1 MKKNILVLM
10 VVVVVLD
17 MDLVRVVVVVGVVVV
32 ANHEISYC
40 QKNLNLIFLM
50 KVEESLQRKQ
60 QSLKT
65 SIGRQVKLF
74 FSGRPFLSWRAFQIR
89 AHSKCWQSH
98 QCQILRESVHQ
109 KRATFL
115 LLDIARY
122 HHFKCAACCLKCSP
136 SLSS

>member
-1 MKKNILVLM
+1 M

-17 MDLVRVVVVVGVVVV
+17 MDLVRVVGILVVVVVGVVVV

-65 SIGRQVKLF
+65 SGRQAKLF
-74 FSGRPFLSWRAFQIR
+74 LPGRPFLSWRAFQIR

-98 QCQILRESVHQ
+98 QCQILRESVH
-109 KRATFL
+109 
-115 LLDIARY
+115 
-122 HHFKCAACCLKCSP
+122 
-136 SLSS
+136 

>member
-1 MKKNILVLM
+1 M

-17 MDLVRVVVVVGVVVV
+17 MDLVRVVGILVVVVVGVVVV

-40 QKNLNLIFLM
+40 QKNLNLIFLI

-74 FSGRPFLSWRAFQIR
+74 FFWSTIS
-89 AHSKCWQSH
+89 
-98 QCQILRESVHQ
+98 
-109 KRATFL
+109 
-115 LLDIARY
+115 
-122 HHFKCAACCLKCSP
+122 
-136 SLSS
+136 

>member
-1 MKKNILVLM
+1 M
-10 VVVVVLD
+10 VVVLVVE
-17 MDLVRVVVVVGVVVV
+17 MDVVRVVVVVGILVVVVGVVVVVVV

-40 QKNLNLIFLM
+40 QKNLNLIFLI

-98 QCQILRESVHQ
+98 QCQILRESVH
-109 KRATFL
+109 
-115 LLDIARY
+115 
-122 HHFKCAACCLKCSP
+122 
-136 SLSS
+136 